1 MLKSQIMASSNYIK
15 IAWRN
20 LKKNKGFTAINIIGL
35 AIGMAAAMLIFIW
48 VRSELTHDRM
58 YPKTDQIYT
67 VGNKDYWGDKLE
79 VWFSTPKP
87 LAAALKAD
95 YPEEVNHVTR
105 INTAA
110 GFLFA
115 VGDKKINSFSGLFV
129 DTSFFNMFDLKVLA
143 GDPVQAIHQPTAIV
157 VTENFAKN
165 LFAHTDVIGK
175 TVKIDS
181 VDYFTIAAVL
191 ANPPSNSFM
200 TKTSYF
206 LPWKYMEKIGYDD
219 QNWGNNSIT
228 TMVEFK
234 AGTNVNSLRNS
245 FKGLTQRH
253 HEATREN
260 LLQPL
265 KDAWLYNKY
274 VDGKAR
280 GGRIEI
286 VRIFT
291 VIAAFILLI
300 ACINFMNL
308 STAQSE
314 RRAKEVAVRKVVGA
328 KRGSLI
334 FQFLTESILIALFA
348 GIIAVIIV
356 FLSLPAYSTLVDRKL
371 TLELGN
377 LYFWIFFIG
386 FILFTGVLAGS
397 YPAFYLSSFQP
408 IKVLKGKLAVLL
420 GTVNPRKLLVVS
432 QFVIA
437 IVLIISTLGIRK
449 QIQYGQDRALGFNKE
464 RLLYIYEQG
473 DIAAKSELIKNE
485 LIAKGIASSVTRSMS
500 PITQRWSNS
509 NGMHWEGKAENNTVI
524 INRTTADDK
533 IVETAGLTL
542 IAGRDFDLKTY
553 PTDSSGIIINATAAK
568 LMGFKDPLGKIIYD
582 NDREWHVVGVIKDF
596 IQESPFDP
604 INPLMIEGAHGN
616 MNVTHIKIKESM
628 PTQEALKGMEAIYKT
643 FNPDYPF
650 DYQFVDEEYA
660 MKFDESVKIGQLA
673 SLFASLTILI
683 SCLGLV
689 GLAAFMAENRTKEIG
704 IRKVLGASIFNLTK
718 LLSME
723 FMVLVLIACGIAF
736 PFAYWAMDSF
746 LTKYTYRINI
756 GFDIF
761 LIAGFSALLITLLSV
776 SYQSLKAACTNPVN
790 SLRDE

>member
-1 MLKSQIMASSNYIK
+1 MAYSNYIK

-35 AIGMAAAMLIFIW
+35 AIGMAAAMLILIW
-48 VRSELTHDRM
+48 VKSELTHDRM
-58 YPKTDQIYT
+58 YAKTDQIYT
-67 VGNKDYWGDKLE
+67 VGNKDKWGDKLE

-95 YPEEVNHVTR
+95 YTEVNHVTR
-105 INTAA
+105 INNAA
-110 GFLFA
+110 GFLFS

-129 DTSFFNMFDLKVLA
+129 DTSFFNMFDLEVLA
-143 GDPVQAIHQPTAIV
+143 GDPVKAISQPTAIV
-157 VTENFAKN
+157 VTEKFAKDM
-165 LFAHTDVIGK
+165 FSSTEVIGK

-181 VDYFTIAAVL
+181 VDFFTVAAVL

-206 LPWKYMEKIGYDD
+206 LPWKYMSKIGYDD
-219 QNWGNNSIT
+219 QNWGNNSVT
-228 TMVEFK
+228 TLVEFK
-234 AGTNVNSLRNS
+234 EGIDVNGLMNS
-245 FKGLTQRH
+245 FKDLTKRH
-253 HEATREN
+253 HKGATRDN
-260 LLQPL
+260 IIQPL
-265 KDAWLYNKY
+265 KDSWLYNKY
-274 VDGKAR
+274 ENGVVV
-280 GGRIEI
+280 GGRIEM
-286 VRIFT
+286 VRIFSW
-291 VIAAFILLI
+291 IAGFILLI

-314 RRAKEVAVRKVVGA
+314 RRAKEVGVRKVVGA

-334 FQFLTESILIALFA
+334 YQFLTESILIALFA
-348 GIIAVIIV
+348 GLVALLIV
-356 FLSLPAYSTLVDRKL
+356 FLSLPAYSTLVDRQL
-371 TLELGN
+371 NMGLSSV
-377 LYFWIFFIG
+377 YFWLFFIG
-386 FILFTGVLAGS
+386 FILLTGILAGS

-408 IKVLKGKLAVLL
+408 IKVLKGKLSVVL
-420 GTVNPRKLLVVS
+420 GTFNPRKILVVT

-437 IVLIISTLGIRK
+437 IILIISTLVIRK
-449 QIQYGQDRALGFNKE
+449 QIQYGQDRELGFNKE

-485 LIAKGIASSVTRSMS
+485 LLSKGIASSITRSMS
-500 PITQRWSNS
+500 PLTQRWSNS
-509 NGMHWEGKAENNTVI
+509 NGMQWEGKDEQNSVI

-553 PTDSSGIIINATAAK
+553 PTDSSAIIINETAAK
-568 LMGFKDPLGKIIYD
+568 LMGFKDPLGKIIKD
-582 NDREWHVVGVIKDF
+582 NGIDWHVVGVIKDF

-604 INPLMIEGAHGN
+604 INPLIIEGAYGN
-616 MNVTHIKIKESM
+616 LNVTHIKIKESM
-628 PTQEALKGMEAIYKT
+628 STKDALKGMEAIYKT
-643 FNPDYPF
+643 YNPEYPF

-673 SLFASLTILI
+673 TLFASLTILI
-683 SCLGLV
+683 SCLGLF
-689 GLAAFMAENRTKEIG
+689 GLAAYMAENRTKEIG

-723 FMVLVLIACGIAF
+723 FIVLVLIACAIAF
-736 PFAYWAMDSF
+736 PFAYWAMDNF
-746 LTKYTYRINI
+746 LTKYTYRINVSW
-756 GFDIF
+756 DIF
-761 LIAGFSALLITLLSV
+761 LIAGISALVITLLTV
-776 SYQSLKAACTNPVN
+776 SYQALKAAFANPVN